1 MAHYESLA
9 DELRAAL
16 CDRTGIS
23 EKRMFGG
30 LCLML
35 NGHMLCGTF
44 RDGGMYRVGKQ
55 NEAAALALPH
65 VRPMAVGGRRMG
77 GLVEVDAEAIVDP
90 DLRSRLLDLAL
101 GFVSGLPPK

>member
-1 MAHYESLA
+1 MAYDERLA

-16 CDRTGIS
+16 GDRPGLS
-23 EKRMFGG
+23 ERRMFGG

-35 NGHMLCGTF
+35 NGRMLCGTF
-44 RDGGMYRVGKQ
+44 RDGGMYRVGKD

-65 VRPMAVGGRRMG
+65 VRPMEMTGRRMG

-90 DLRSRLLDLAL
+90 ELRAQLLRLAL
-101 GFVSGLPPK
+101 GFVESLPPK

>member
-1 MAHYESLA
+1 MAYDERLA

-16 CDRTGIS
+16 GDRPGLS
-23 EKRMFGG
+23 ERRMFGG

-44 RDGGMYRVGKQ
+44 RDGGMYRVGKDK
-55 NEAAALALPH
+55 EAAALALPH
-65 VRPMAVGGRRMG
+65 VRPMEMTGRRMG

-90 DLRSRLLDLAL
+90 ELRAELLRLAL
-101 GFVSGLPPK
+101 GFVESLPPK